1 VWPLRDL
8 RADGLMDAKVFIGSA
23 AGFAGDRSDAGV
35 PVVEALAAHSGPRF
49 LMYETLAE
57 RTLALCQLERR
68 KDPARG
74 YSPALERMLTPVL
87 AQCLAAGI
95 TIVGNFGAANPPAA
109 ARRIAG
115 IAQSLGLPVPRIA
128 IVEGDDLS
136 GRLSASELARRETDG
151 KILAQARDI
160 ISANLYLGA
169 QPIARAFDQGADI
182 VVTGRVADSALAL
195 GPLLHAFRW
204 PGDDWDRLAAGT
216 LAGHLLECGAQ
227 VTGGYFA
234 DPGSKD
240 VPGLAE
246 VGYPIAEIDS
256 NGDVVITKPVG
267 TGGVVDR
274 LTVIEQLLYEI
285 HDPAAYLAPDVVLDL
300 TDVEVREIGK
310 DRVRVTGAR
319 GKPAPEML
327 KATVCVDGG
336 VLGEAEISYAGPNA
350 AARAALAIDVI
361 RRRMRQR
368 VPGLA
373 IRVDAIGA
381 VSVLGTSAITPDLR
395 GPEAGDIRLRFAA
408 QSANVTEIESLLD
421 EVEALYCAGPAG
433 GAGVRRHVTPRLA
446 SAACL
451 IERRYAEP
459 RVTLVGASA

>member
-1 VWPLRDL
+1 
-8 RADGLMDAKVFIGSA
+8 MDTKVFIGSA

-35 PVVEALAAHSGPRF
+35 PVVEALTTHSGPRF

-57 RTLALCQLERR
+57 RTLALCQLDRR

-74 YSPALERMLTPVL
+74 YSPALDRLLTPVL
-87 AQCLAAGI
+87 KQCLAAGI
-95 TIVGNFGAANPPAA
+95 RIVGNFGAANPPAA
-109 ARRIAG
+109 ARRIAEM
-115 IAQSLGLPVPRIA
+115 ARSLGLPVPRIA

-136 GRLSASELARRETDG
+136 GRLSASELARRETGG
-151 KILAQARDI
+151 KVLAQARDV

-169 QPIARAFDQGADI
+169 QPIAQALDQGADI

-195 GPLLHAFRW
+195 GPLLHVFRW
-204 PGDDWDRLAAGT
+204 PADDWDRLAAGT

-234 DPGSKD
+234 DPGYND

-246 VGYPIAEIDS
+246 IGYPIAEIDAD
-256 NGDVVITKPVG
+256 GDIVITKPAG
-267 TGGVVDR
+267 TGGVVNR

-285 HDPAAYLAPDVVLDL
+285 HDPAAYFAPDVVLDL
-300 TDVEVREIGK
+300 TSVDVIAIGK
-310 DRVRVTGAR
+310 DRVRVAGAR

-336 VLGEAEISYAGPNA
+336 ILGEAEISYAGINA
-350 AARAALAIDVI
+350 AARAGLAAEVI
-361 RRRMRQR
+361 CERMRRRAL
-368 VPGLA
+368 GLV

-381 VSVLGTSAITPDLR
+381 VSVLGNSSVAPDFAS
-395 GPEAGDIRLRFAA
+395 ESEDIRLRFSA
-408 QSANVTEIESLLD
+408 QSADAAQIEMLLD

-433 GAGVRRHVTPRLA
+433 GAGVRRRATPRLA

-451 IERRYAEP
+451 VERRYAET
-459 RVTLVGASA
+459 RVTLLGAPA